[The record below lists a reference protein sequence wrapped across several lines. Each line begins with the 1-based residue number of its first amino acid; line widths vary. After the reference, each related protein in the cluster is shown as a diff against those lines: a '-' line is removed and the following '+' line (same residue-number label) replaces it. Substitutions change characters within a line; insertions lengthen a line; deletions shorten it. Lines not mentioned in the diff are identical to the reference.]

1 MRRHIGLIIAAVFL
15 GSLAGCGGR
24 NSRIRSGMI

>member
-15 GSLAGCGGR
+15 GSLAGCGGQEQS
-24 NSRIRSGMI
+24 NTVGMI